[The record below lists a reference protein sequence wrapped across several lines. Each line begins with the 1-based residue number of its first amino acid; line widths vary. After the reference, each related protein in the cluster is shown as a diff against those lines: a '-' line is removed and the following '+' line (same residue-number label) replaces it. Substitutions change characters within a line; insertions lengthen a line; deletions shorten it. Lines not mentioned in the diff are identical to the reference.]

1 MEDQS
6 PSAAV
11 LTLRVIIADDDPLA
25 RRVVKDALQAAD
37 VTVIAEACN
46 GREAAELAIHYR
58 PDCVLMDIVMPEVD
72 GLEAA
77 RRIMQR
83 APEVRVVFLT
93 ASEADGIGLVGLR
106 TGACGF
112 LSKDLDIAAL
122 PRTLHGAIAG
132 QAAISREL
140 TLQLIEI
147 YRNTRDDGL
156 GMRPVHSA
164 LTSREWE
171 VLDLLCAHRGTDEIA
186 DVLVLS
192 PETVRSHVKN
202 LLRKLGVRT
211 RADAVAEA
219 QRLRRNGSAVD
230 PNLSMA
236 RGSEA
241 GGAVRSAERLPR
253 NGTR

>member
-6 PSAAV
+6 PTAAV

-25 RRVVKDALQAAD
+25 RRVVKDALQAAN

-93 ASEADGIGLVGLR
+93 ASEADGIGLLALR

-122 PRTLHGAIAG
+122 PRTLFGTISG

-140 TLQLIEI
+140 TRQLIEI
-147 YRNTRDDGL
+147 YRTTRDDGL
-156 GMRPVHSA
+156 GMRPVYSV

-171 VLDLLCAHRGTDEIA
+171 VLDLLSAHRSTDEIA
-186 DVLVLS
+186 DLLVLS

-219 QRLRRNGSAVD
+219 QRLRRQGCAVD
-230 PNLSMA
+230 PGMAVA

-241 GGAVRSAERLPR
+241 RFATPLTR
-253 NGTR
+253 NDDG